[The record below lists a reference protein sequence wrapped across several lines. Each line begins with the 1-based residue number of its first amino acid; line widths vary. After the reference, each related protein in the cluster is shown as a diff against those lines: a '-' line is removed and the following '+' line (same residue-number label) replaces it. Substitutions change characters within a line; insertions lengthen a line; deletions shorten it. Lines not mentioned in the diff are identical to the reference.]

1 MPADGADDLA
11 KKGKHFATST
21 KLFRHLNETVSQP
34 HGNCFSRCPGSCE
47 TSSLGGRSIT
57 HAPICC
63 GASSPRHFVHARRRC
78 RVGHLGMGCRT
89 GPHPEARARVLQIG
103 SPERGLPPLRGATI
117 VGFDATG
124 PASRKLTYEVAGRRG
139 TVEYVVKDDGAATF
153 TFTDPQGR
161 SALAFPAVVTYTS
174 CGGPTFR

>member
-1 MPADGADDLA
+1 
-11 KKGKHFATST
+11 
-21 KLFRHLNETVSQP
+21 
-34 HGNCFSRCPGSCE
+34 
-47 TSSLGGRSIT
+47 
-57 HAPICC
+57 
-63 GASSPRHFVHARRRC
+63 
-78 RVGHLGMGCRT
+78 MGCRA
-89 GPHPEARARVLQIG
+89 GPHPEARVRVLQIG
-103 SPERGLPPLRGATI
+103 SPERALPPLRGATI

-124 PASRKLTYEVAGRRG
+124 LASRKLTYEVAGRRG